1 MQLASRLTEYKDNK
15 AVLLL
20 ALPRGGVVIGF
31 EVARYLKI
39 PMDVLI
45 VRKIGLPVDSE
56 LAVAAVSET
65 GAVALNDFV
74 ISTYGVTKKYITDE
88 ILSQQK
94 EIKKRIDLYRN
105 GRALPELED
114 KIILLTDDGVATG
127 ATIKATITALKKEKL
142 KRLIIALPVAPPQ
155 VAEEIGRMVDEL
167 ICIETPSDFMSVGSY
182 YRNFSQVT
190 DEEVMGLLK
199 EQTGGSMSGKQEC
212 TMPVHDVTIGNII
225 PRRSGER
232 R

>member
-1 MQLASRLTEYKDNK
+1 MFRDRRDAGTQLASRLNEYKDKK

-20 ALPRGGVVIGF
+20 ALPRGGVVVGF
-31 EVARYLKI
+31 EIARYLKI

-45 VRKIGLPVDSE
+45 VRKIGLPIDSE

-65 GAVALNDFV
+65 GTVALNDSI
-74 ISTYGVTKKYITDE
+74 ISAYGVTKKYITDE

-94 EIKKRIDLYRN
+94 EIKERIDVYRN

-114 KIILLTDDGVATG
+114 KIIILTDDGVATG
-127 ATIKATITALKKEKL
+127 ATIKATITALRKEKL
-142 KRLIIALPVAPPQ
+142 KRLIVALPVAPPP
-155 VAEEIGRMVDEL
+155 VAEEIGRMADEL

-182 YRNFSQVT
+182 YRNFGQVT

-199 EQTGGSMSGKQEC
+199 EQTGGS
-212 TMPVHDVTIGNII
+212 HA
-225 PRRSGER
+225 
-232 R
+232 